1 MARSIQAKKIVIK
14 IGTNT
19 LTHENGLLNLN
30 VMQNLVSQI
39 AKIKNTKDIVIVTS
53 GAIGAGMKEL
63 NLKEKPKDVVMKQ
76 VCAAVG
82 QNILMANYH
91 FLFSKHDI
99 KIAQI
104 LLTYSDL
111 ANNITYKNLKNS
123 LNKLFILGVIPIINE
138 NDPISINEI
147 GPSFGDN
154 DNLSALIASKI
165 KADLLIIL
173 TNVEGLYNKDPKQ
186 KNAVLVREI
195 KDVDKKI
202 EAMAAGSSHL
212 GIGGMKTKV
221 RAAKKATQS
230 GITTII
236 ANGRSENAL
245 LKIINGEEVGTIFY
259 AKK

>member
-1 MARSIQAKKIVIK
+1 MARNIRANKIVIK

-19 LTHENGLLNLN
+19 LTHENGLLNLD

-39 AKIKNTKDIVIVTS
+39 AKIKNSKDMVIVTS

-123 LNKLFILGVIPIINE
+123 LNKLFVLGVIPIINE